1 VDPQAAKLHTEIDM
15 IGPIALVLG
24 GEGEGL
30 RPGVLAECDDR
41 IRIPM
46 QGHIQSLN
54 VSAAAAVTLFE
65 VVRQRRRN
73 VAQVATPSES

>member
-1 VDPQAAKLHTEIDM
+1 VDPQAAKLHTDIDM
-15 IGPIALVLG
+15 TGPIALVLG

-30 RPGVLAECDDR
+30 RPGVLGACDDR

-46 QGHIQSLN
+46 QGRVQSLN

-73 VAQVATPSES
+73 VIPAATPTES